1 MYQGE
6 LQGFKQKFNRDGP
19 SPNIEKALKIFN
31 NQLKRME
38 KCIGKIDQDGVTV
51 ANEFGKNLMGRS
63 TTFSMLREIHD
74 ELVKAHTD
82 LASSITN
89 SNFCNN
95 DRRQQGSQSS
105 HKVESE
111 NGDAPHAPGQN
122 DLQWHRHHAGPSQAS
137 TKFTGELPPGYVVKT
152 KCAKCDWPI
161 LQPRRGG
168 GDMIIDITP
177 HAYQH
182 DDRTVH
188 ILPGAAAGCD
198 AACKAAKAE
207 LLNLGRSQRS
217 RPAQQGDN
225 AKTEHAADKTD
236 WEKEEEEAGG
246 EDGGKDQGSALRERS
261 KEAAFRQEDRDKERA
276 IKRARSKGLI
286 NKGRLYGT
294 TVDDENREVSIA
306 MADGWI
312 T

>member
-1 MYQGE
+1 LYQGT
-6 LQGFKQKFNRDGP
+6 LRDFKKKFNQDGP
-19 SPNIEKALKIFN
+19 SPNIEKALEIFDD
-31 NQLKRME
+31 QLKRME
-38 KCIGKIDQDGVTV
+38 KCLGKTEKDGVKV
-51 ANEFGKNLMGRS
+51 AKEIGKNLMGRS
-63 TTFSMLREIHD
+63 TTFNKLKEIAV
-74 ELVKAHTD
+74 ELSRAYDD
-82 LASSITN
+82 LTN
-89 SNFCNN
+89 SVTNHNFCNN
-95 DRRQQGSQSS
+95 QGSQSS

-122 DLQWHRHHAGPSQAS
+122 DFQWHRHHAGPSQAS

-188 ILPGAAAGCD
+188 ILPGATDGCD
-198 AACKAAKAE
+198 DACKAAKKT
-207 LLNLGRSQRS
+207 LLDLGRSPGA

-246 EDGGKDQGSALRERS
+246 EDGGKPEDQRFALRKRS
-261 KEAAFRQEDRDKERA
+261 KEPAFRQGDRNHESLIR
-276 IKRARSKGLI
+276 KGLI
-286 NKGRLYGT
+286 KNKGFFCGT
-294 TVDDENREVSIA
+294 TIDDEKCEVSIA